1 MSAWKGMMTAA
12 GIAAL
17 TATTALAQET
27 PIVFVHGDSDNAGLW
42 MVQMWRFESNGY
54 PRDLLFPVTR
64 CPRRTGR
71 RAPMSPAN
79 WPAMSPAS

>member
-42 MVQMWRFESNGY
+42 MVQMWRFESCA
-54 PRDLLFPVTR
+54 R
-64 CPRRTGR
+64 
-71 RAPMSPAN
+71 
-79 WPAMSPAS
+79 WPKCS